1 MDTQRV
7 PYQPGVLLGWGQL
20 SVGVPRI
27 IFFLLSVLKRATMT
41 QKKKNYLE
49 FKTMLTKQ

>member
-20 SVGVPRI
+20 SVGAPKI
-27 IFFLLSVLKRATMT
+27 IFFQIHVYPYLKKYNQTG
-41 QKKKNYLE
+41 K
-49 FKTMLTKQ
+49 